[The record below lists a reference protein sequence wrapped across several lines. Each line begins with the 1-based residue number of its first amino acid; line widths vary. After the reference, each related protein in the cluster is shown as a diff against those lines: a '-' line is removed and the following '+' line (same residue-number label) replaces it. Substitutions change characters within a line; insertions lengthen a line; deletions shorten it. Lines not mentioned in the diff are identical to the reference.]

1 MQENMANK
9 LYDYKQI
16 EMDRRAMEL
25 AKAEEE
31 CRRAINNAVKD
42 YNNAL
47 VREREREKG
56 LDSDY
61 WRFSVQVYS
70 FCLPFS
76 F

>member
-9 LYDYKQI
+9 LYDFKQM
-16 EMDRRAMEL
+16 ELDRRAMDL

-47 VREREREKG
+47 VSPDEFEA
-56 LDSDY
+56 
-61 WRFSVQVYS
+61 F
-70 FCLPFS
+70 
-76 F
+76 